1 MADTPEGEIGKVH
14 PGLRVAGFGRDTEP
28 VRRFIRI
35 ARDSSTGQ
43 IEQAEC
49 PRCGPVTSLRGAAIP
64 NRRLRMIR
72 GECLAALGVKVAYP
86 RRRFR
91 IPGHRSSAQP

>member
-1 MADTPEGEIGKVH
+1 MANTPKGEIGKVR
-14 PGLRVAGFGRDTEP
+14 PGLRVAGFGGDTEP

-35 ARDSSTGQ
+35 ARDSSPGQ

-49 PRCGPVTSLRGAAIP
+49 PRCCPVTSLRGAAIP

-72 GECLAALGVKVAYP
+72 GECLTTPGVKVAYP
-86 RRRFR
+86 RRRFW
-91 IPGHRSSAQP
+91 IPSHRSSAQP